1 MARVIKSWRERE
13 SVCVNADLRSLQTI
27 FCHDDYYDEED
38 E

>member
-1 MARVIKSWRERE
+1 MARVIKLWRER
-13 SVCVNADLRSLQTI
+13 VCVNADLRSLQTI